1 MIEIFAIKDNSVGM
15 SFDFLPKFIWEN
27 IGGEGYYTLLA
38 IDKAE
43 SDGGQDEFCG
53 IAQFYVDMDESG
65 EFYAGLDYIYVDGR
79 HRRKNV
85 GLRLFNKM
93 EEILTSQKV
102 ELITTGIPIGDDGE
116 ILSDI
121 SEDEILAFLK
131 ECGFI
136 TTEKRLFKMTRR

>member
-1 MIEIFAIKDNSVGM
+1 M
-15 SFDFLPKFIWEN
+15 SFDFLPKFVWNN

-38 IDKAE
+38 IDKDE
-43 SDGGQDEFCG
+43 SGGGQDDFCG
-53 IAQFYVDMDESG
+53 IAQFYVDMDESD
-65 EFYAGLDYIYVDGR
+65 EFYAALDYIYVDGS
-79 HRRKNV
+79 HRRQNV

-93 EEILTSQKV
+93 EDVLTAQKV
-102 ELITTGIPIGDDGE
+102 DLITTGIPIDDSGD

-121 SEDEILAFLK
+121 SEDEILAFLQ